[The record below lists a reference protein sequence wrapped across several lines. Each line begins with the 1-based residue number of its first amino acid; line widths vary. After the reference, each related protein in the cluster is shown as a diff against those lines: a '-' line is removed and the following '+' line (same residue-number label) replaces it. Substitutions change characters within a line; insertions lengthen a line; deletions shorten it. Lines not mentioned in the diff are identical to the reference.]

1 MYVITSFRYKEEQ
14 NFQEMLEEVVNQW
27 EETKGFQTEGFQT
40 QSRQE
45 PSESSTGSKNKEN
58 TLNNHH
64 RELDLKR
71 PEKDPIE
78 KEIITKIMNMI
89 LRID

>member
-40 QSRQE
+40 QIRQE
-45 PSESSTGSKNKEN
+45 LSESSTGSKNKGKRVEQ
-58 TLNNHH
+58 
-64 RELDLKR
+64 ESDLKR

-78 KEIITKIMNMI
+78 KIISKTMNMI

>member
-45 PSESSTGSKNKEN
+45 PSESSTGSKNKGKHVEQSSS
-58 TLNNHH
+58 
-64 RELDLKR
+64 RIR
-71 PEKDPIE
+71 PETSREGSNRRRDNNEDYEYDPQ
-78 KEIITKIMNMI
+78 
-89 LRID
+89 D